1 VREHAEAIGYRRS
14 RRPPHLDTTM
24 RILVTGS
31 AGHLGDAL
39 VRTLRQSGH
48 EAIGLDVLPSPT
60 TDVVGSI
67 ADRACVH
74 SCMRG
79 VDAVLHAATLHKPHV
94 ATHTRQAFVDVNI
107 TGTLNLLEEAV
118 VAGACAFVFTS
129 TTSTFGRAL
138 VPPPGEP
145 AAWITEDVVPVPK
158 NIYGATKVAAEDLCQ
173 LVQRDSGLPCLVLR
187 TSRFFPEDD
196 DDAHARSAFDGDN
209 LKVSEFLYRRVD
221 IEDVVDAHLLA
232 IDKAPQIGFGRYII
246 SATTPFTPDDLA
258 GLRRDAAAV
267 VRARVPA
274 FEAVYQRLG
283 WSMLPTVDR
292 VYVNERA
299 RRELG
304 WQPKHDFAAVVAR
317 LQADPDFRSP
327 LARVV
332 GAKGYHRQA
341 PVSPLTSTAAKP

>member
-1 VREHAEAIGYRRS
+1 
-14 RRPPHLDTTM
+14 M

-39 VRTLRQSGH
+39 MRTLRQCAH
-48 EAIGLDVLPSPT
+48 EAVGLDVLPSPT

-67 ADRACVH
+67 AERALVRQ
-74 SCMRG
+74 CMRG

-94 ATHTRQAFVDVNI
+94 ATHARQAFVDVNV

-118 VAGACAFVFTS
+118 AAGVRAFVFTS

-138 VPPPGEP
+138 VPPAGEP

-158 NIYGATKVAAEDLCQ
+158 NIYGATKVAAEDLCE

-196 DDAHARSAFDGDN
+196 DDSHARSAYEGDN

-232 IDKAPQIGFGRYII
+232 IEKAPQIGFGRYIV
-246 SATTPFTPDDLA
+246 SATTPFTPDDLP

-267 VRARVPA
+267 VSARVA
-274 FEAVYQRLG
+274 QFEAVYARLG
-283 WSMLPTVDR
+283 WSMVPTIDR
-292 VYVNERA
+292 VYVNQRA
-299 RRELG
+299 RQALG
-304 WQPKHDFAAVVAR
+304 WQPKHDFAALIAR

-341 PVSPLTSTAAKP
+341 PVSPLTSTAKP